1 MSSVTIVNYILD
13 FTFCRFPKDLI
24 LVHLTDQNICIKV
37 LSSKSITDPLWL
49 NRIWIYPT
57 LSLKSIWMDEEV
69 NRSSGNS
76 LAMPQCTYLG
86 LEWLKTPENY
96 FTGHGLSH
104 NVTHCTGPARVST
117 QYYEPNRNGCLG
129 KNLANSLGL
138 PIAQAWLWFTGRA
151 TRTDR
156 CQCSSSSSPCSPS
169 WLKIEEVKIQQDS
182 P

>member
-76 LAMPQCTYLG
+76 LAMPQCKYLG

-138 PIAQAWLWFTGRA
+138 PIAQA
-151 TRTDR
+151 
-156 CQCSSSSSPCSPS
+156 CY
-169 WLKIEEVKIQQDS
+169 QQECDS
-182 P
+182 LVVPPELTAVSVLPVLHLVRLLGWR

>member
-24 LVHLTDQNICIKV
+24 LVHLTDQNIGIKV

-76 LAMPQCTYLG
+76 LAMPQCKYLG
-86 LEWLKTPENY
+86 LEWLKTSENY

-138 PIAQAWLWFTGRA
+138 PIAQA
-151 TRTDR
+151 
-156 CQCSSSSSPCSPS
+156 CY
-169 WLKIEEVKIQQDS
+169 QQECDS
-182 P
+182 LVVPPELTAVRVLPVLHLVRLLGWI